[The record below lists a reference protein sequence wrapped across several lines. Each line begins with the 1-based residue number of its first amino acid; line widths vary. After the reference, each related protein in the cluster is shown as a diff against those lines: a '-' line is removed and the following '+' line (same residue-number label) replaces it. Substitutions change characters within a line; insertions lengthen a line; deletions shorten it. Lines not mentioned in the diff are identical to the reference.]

1 MVASKETGGRRVF
14 DPQTIRETAF
24 GYYERLGRLERYVAE
39 HLTEPITAARAA
51 EVAGLETKYFST
63 FFRVKVGVR
72 FKHWLGHVRTR
83 RAIDLIRNSD
93 QSLTVV
99 AFEAGFADLRTFDR
113 VFKQHT
119 GMTPREYRRDARPC

>member
-1 MVASKETGGRRVF
+1 VF
-14 DPQTIRETAF
+14 DPQTIRDTAF

-39 HLTEPITAARAA
+39 HLSEPITAAHAA

-72 FKHWLGHVRTR
+72 FKHWLGHVRAR
-83 RAIDLIRNSD
+83 RAMDLIRNSD
-93 QSLTVV
+93 RSLTDV

-119 GMTPREYRRDARPC
+119 GMTPREYRREARPC